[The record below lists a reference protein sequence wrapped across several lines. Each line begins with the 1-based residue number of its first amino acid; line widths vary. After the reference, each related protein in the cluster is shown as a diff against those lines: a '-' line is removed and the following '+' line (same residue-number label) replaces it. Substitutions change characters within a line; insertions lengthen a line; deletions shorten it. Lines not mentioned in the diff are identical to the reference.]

1 MPTTIRAVE
10 RNAPEVLVGCAGW
23 SLPRDQWPRFPQA
36 GSHLERYAARMRLVE
51 INSSFYR
58 PHRAETYERWAAST
72 PVDFGFSVKL
82 PQAITHTGRL
92 SGIRNAFDAFVDQ
105 AGALGAKLHCLLAQ
119 LPPSLAFDARV
130 AARFLGVVRR
140 AYPGPLALEPR
151 HASWFSAPAQ
161 ALLERFE
168 VARVLADPVLHAG
181 GERPGGWPGL
191 VYLRL
196 HGSPRV
202 YWSAYDDALLARL
215 AACLARARD
224 EGARCICI
232 FDNTAGGAA
241 TGNALALLDAISRG
255 PASGRAPA
263 A

>member
-1 MPTTIRAVE
+1 MPTTIRAAE
-10 RNAPEVLVGCAGW
+10 RRGPEILVGCAGW
-23 SLPRDQWPRFPQA
+23 SLPRDQWPRFPPA
-36 GSHLERYAARMRLVE
+36 GSHLERYAARLPVVE

-58 PHRAETYERWAAST
+58 PHRAQTYERWAAST
-72 PVDFGFSVKL
+72 PAGFGFCVKL
-82 PQAITHTGRL
+82 PQVITHTRRL
-92 SGIRNAFDAFVDQ
+92 
-105 AGALGAKLHCLLAQ
+105 AGARGDFEVFLGQAQGLGTKLQCMLAQ

-140 AYPGPLALEPR
+140 AYTGALALEPR
-151 HASWFSAPAQ
+151 HASWFGAPAQ

-168 VARVLADPVLHAG
+168 VARVLAHPVLHAG

-202 YWSAYDDALLARL
+202 YWSAYDNALLPPLAARL
-215 AACLARARD
+215 AQARD

-241 TGNALALLDAISRG
+241 TGNALALREAISRP